1 MSNDPDL
8 ERDLERLMSRIDLPD
23 NERWVPSPVTRARRP
38 TWAIAGAV
46 AAVVIALAVG
56 VASQSASD
64 NAASRSPLISPP
76 LLSSRPAPSPS
87 PIGSVPPRGDAFVGP
102 AGTILDFTDAARS
115 FAADDRALAAVVSD
129 ATSTRI
135 VVT

>member
-8 ERDLERLMSRIDLPD
+8 ERDLERLMSRIELPEQ
-23 NERWVPSPVTRARRP
+23 ERWVPTTARRGLKKP
-38 TWAIAGAV
+38 PWALAAAA

-76 LLSSRPAPSPS
+76 LLSSRPALSPS
-87 PIGSVPPRGDAFVGP
+87 PAGSEPPRGTAFVVA
-102 AGTILDFTDAARS
+102 AGTLMDFTADAA
-115 FAADDRALAAVVSD
+115 
-129 ATSTRI
+129 
-135 VVT
+135 